1 MHLVQILLPTRKR
14 SGESVSRDAFDSV
27 RQTLTDQYGGAT
39 AWNRSPA
46 KGTWVDPDGRTET
59 DEIVMVE
66 VMCPTLDRVWWISW
80 CRELETL
87 FDQEE
92 IIIRASPIERIGKQA
107 PAAR

>member
-14 SGESVSRDAFDSV
+14 SGEAVPREMFDLV
-27 RQTLTDQYGGAT
+27 RTTLTERYGGAT

-46 KGTWVDPDGRTET
+46 KGTWIDPGGDLET

-80 CRELETL
+80 RRELESL
-87 FDQEE
+87 FDQQE
-92 IIIRASPIERIGKQA
+92 IVIRATAVEQIGA
-107 PAAR
+107 PAGT